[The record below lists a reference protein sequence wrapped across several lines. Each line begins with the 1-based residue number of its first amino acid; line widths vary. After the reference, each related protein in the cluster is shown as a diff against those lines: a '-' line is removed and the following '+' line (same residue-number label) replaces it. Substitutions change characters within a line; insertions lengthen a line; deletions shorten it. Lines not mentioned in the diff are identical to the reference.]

1 MNELR
6 WKRRSLIGCRIV
18 KDLAV
23 GQRAEFSQRFFGRF
37 HDACAIGTTF
47 FGLLQWG
54 AFRQQHLALLRLP
67 LVFSQIGA
75 EKPSRRK

>member
-54 AFRQQHLALLRLP
+54 GFPPAALGP
-67 LVFSQIGA
+67 LTTALSF
-75 EKPSRRK
+75 

>member
-23 GQRAEFSQRFFGRF
+23 GQQAEFSQGFFGRF

-54 AFRQQHLALLRLP
+54 GFPPAALGFLRLP